1 MSDLVP
7 DPFEYDGEEFPV
19 VRMPNGDLGI
29 PLRRL
34 CVPLSLDPDAQRKLV
49 ERSAW
54 SKGRT
59 AKMYVRLPGDDRSRQ
74 HFVIS
79 YRIVPMWVAN
89 ITTSQVKDEEG
100 RKRTERWQVEFAD
113 ALYDYVF
120 NGGAINPRALAAAAP
135 VIALPAPER
144 YEPVTFP
151 LEDVVVLIRQRF
163 GVRISEKDLRDK
175 LRQGG
180 VFRRNGKPTVHYDFM
195 FWHTGTA
202 YELYGHQID
211 ALYKLY
217 ESIKLRLEAAAQR
230 SLPLDP
236 PGWPE
241 LPLEGA

>member
-7 DPFEYDGEEFPV
+7 DPFEYDGEEFPAI
-19 VRMPNGDLGI
+19 RMPGGDIGL

-34 CVPLSLDPDAQRKLV
+34 TLPLNLDPDGQRKLIK
-49 ERSAW
+49 RSAW

-59 AKMYVRLPGDDRSRQ
+59 DEMYVRLPGDRQ
-74 HFVIS
+74 ARKHFVIS
-79 YRIVPMWVAN
+79 YRIISMWIAN
-89 ITTSQVKDEEG
+89 IGTSQMEDDAARERV
-100 RKRTERWQVEFAD
+100 ERWQVEFAD

-120 NGGAINPRALAAAAP
+120 NGGATNPRTLTAAP
-135 VIALPAPER
+135 VIALPAPAH
-144 YEPVTFP
+144 YEPTTFP
-151 LEDVVVLIRQRF
+151 LEDVVVLIRQKF
-163 GVRISEKDLRDK
+163 GVRVSERDLRDK

-180 VFRRNGKPTVHYDFM
+180 VFRRNGKPTVNYDFM

-211 ALYKLY
+211 ALYRLY
-217 ESIKLRLEAAAQR
+217 EAIKLRLEAAAQR

-241 LPLEGA
+241 LPLGGEA